1 MLLPILRSLLLT
13 ALTAVFVAGCDRPA
27 KTPEA
32 PHTAVD
38 SPAERPAISSPAVAP
53 PRDTIVE
60 VRPDLKKY
68 FDEFNVSAGAFVLY
82 DINANRYVRYN
93 PERCAEGFLP
103 ASTFKIFN
111 SLVALETGAVR
122 DEHEVIPW
130 DGVTRWVKEWNE
142 DQAMTQAFQR
152 STVWF
157 YQELARRIGE
167 TRMRSYIEREK
178 YGNMDI
184 GGGIDQFWLDGA
196 LRISADQ
203 QVGMLRKLYAGK
215 LGFSERSMRVVREL
229 MVIER
234 NDRYTLRGKTGW
246 TKGKFGN
253 LGWLVGYVERGSNVY
268 IYAMNLSTT
277 DPDFPMMQARRAI
290 AGKILAELGALPTA
304 GE

>member
-1 MLLPILRSLLLT
+1 MLLRILRSLPLI
-13 ALTAVFVAGCDRPA
+13 ALTTLILAGCDRPA
-27 KTPEA
+27 QT
-32 PHTAVD
+32 
-38 SPAERPAISSPAVAP
+38 SPAARPAADALAERPVVPLPAVAA

-60 VRPDLKKY
+60 VRPELKKY
-68 FDEFNVSAGAFVLY
+68 FDEFTVSAGAFVLY
-82 DINANRYVRYN
+82 DMGANRYVRYN

-142 DQAMTQAFQR
+142 DQAMSQAFQR

-167 TRMRSYIEREK
+167 QRMRGYIEREK
-178 YGNMDI
+178 YGNMNI

-196 LRISADQ
+196 LRISADE
-203 QVGMLRKLYAGK
+203 QVGMLRRLYAGE
-215 LGFSERSMRVVREL
+215 LGFSERSMRIVREL
-229 MVIER
+229 MVIDR

-246 TKGKFGN
+246 ARGDFGN
-253 LGWLVGYVERGSNVY
+253 LGWLVGYVERAGNVY
-268 IYAMNLSTT
+268 IYAMNISTS
-277 DPDFPMMQARRAI
+277 DPDFPMMEARRAI
-290 AGKILAELGALPTA
+290 TEKVLAELGALPQA
-304 GE
+304 GG